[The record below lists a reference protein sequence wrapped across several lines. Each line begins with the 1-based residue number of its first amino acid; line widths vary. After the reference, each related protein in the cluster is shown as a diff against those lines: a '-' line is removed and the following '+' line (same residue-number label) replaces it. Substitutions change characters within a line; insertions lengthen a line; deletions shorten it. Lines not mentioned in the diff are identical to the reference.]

1 MKKMLNIVMA
11 VLFAVTL
18 GLVGWAV
25 ASGGSE
31 VAISYNLLWGYTL
44 LVVAIVVAIVSVL
57 WAAIKGTITHPAGLK
72 NTLIAVVLVVVVVGA
87 ALGIA
92 LSHDGLTIP
101 NSAGG
106 VFDDP
111 FELAISETG
120 ILVTYV
126 VAAATLIVTL
136 VGEVRNVLK

>member
-1 MKKMLNIVMA
+1 MKKLLNIVMGS
-11 VLFAVTL
+11 LFAVTL
-18 GLVGWAV
+18 ALVLWAV
-25 ASGGSE
+25 VSGGSE
-31 VAISYNLLWGYTL
+31 VAISWNLLWGYAL
-44 LVVAIVVAIVSVL
+44 LVVAVVSVL

-72 NTLIAVVLVVVVVGA
+72 NTLIAVVIVVVVVGA
-87 ALGIA
+87 ALGYA

-111 FELAISETG
+111 FELVISETG

-136 VGEVRNVLK
+136 VGEVRNALK

>member
-1 MKKMLNIVMA
+1 MKKMLNILLGL
-11 VLFAVTL
+11 LFAITAVM
-18 GLVGWAV
+18 VGWAV
-25 ASGGSE
+25 ISGGAE
-31 VAISYNLLWGYTL
+31 VAISCNLIWGYVL
-44 LVVAIVVAIVSVL
+44 LVVAIVSVL
-57 WAAIKGTITHPAGLK
+57 WAAIKSMMTNPASVKTTML
-72 NTLIAVVLVVVVVGA
+72 AVVLVVVVVGA

-111 FELAISETG
+111 FELIISEVG

-126 VAAATLIVTL
+126 VAAATLLVTL
-136 VGEVRNVLK
+136 YAEVRNLLN

>member
-1 MKKMLNIVMA
+1 MKKKLNIVLVA
-11 VLFAVTL
+11 LFVITL
-18 GLVGWAV
+18 AFVGWAV
-25 ASGGSE
+25 VSGGSE
-31 VAISYNLLWGYTL
+31 VAISWNLIWGYVL
-44 LVVAIVVAIVSVL
+44 LVAAIVSVL
-57 WAAIKGTITHPAGLK
+57 CAAIKGTITNPAGLK

-92 LSHDGLTIP
+92 LSHDGLVVP

-111 FELAISETG
+111 FELVISETG

-126 VAAATLIVTL
+126 VAAATLLVTIFA
-136 VGEVRNVLK
+136 EVRNALK

>member
-1 MKKMLNIVMA
+1 MLNIVMG
-11 VLFAVTL
+11 VLFAITL

-25 ASGGSE
+25 ISGGSE
-31 VAISYNLLWGYTL
+31 VSISWNLLWGYTL
-44 LVVAIVVAIVSVL
+44 LVVAIVSVI
-57 WAAIKGTITHPAGLK
+57 WAAIKGTITNPAGLK
-72 NTLIAVVLVVVVVGA
+72 NTLIAVAIVVVVVGA

-92 LSHDGLTIP
+92 LSHDGLVIP

-106 VFDDP
+106 VFDNP
-111 FELAISETG
+111 FELVISETG

-126 VAAATLIVTL
+126 VAAATLLVTL

>member
-44 LVVAIVVAIVSVL
+44 LVVAIVSVL

>member
-1 MKKMLNIVMA
+1 MKKLLNIVMGS
-11 VLFAVTL
+11 LFAVTL
-18 GLVGWAV
+18 ALVLWAV
-25 ASGGSE
+25 VSGGSE
-31 VAISYNLLWGYTL
+31 TAISWNLLWGYTL
-44 LVVAIVVAIVSVL
+44 LVVAVVSVL

-72 NTLIAVVLVVVVVGA
+72 NTLIAVGIVAVVVGV
-87 ALGIA
+87 ALCIA
-92 LSHDGLTIP
+92 LSHDGLVVP

-111 FELAISETG
+111 FELVISETG

>member
-1 MKKMLNIVMA
+1 MKKMLNIVMGS
-11 VLFAVTL
+11 LFAVTL
-18 GLVGWAV
+18 ALVLWAV
-25 ASGGSE
+25 VSGGSE
-31 VAISYNLLWGYTL
+31 VAISWNLLWGYAL
-44 LVVAIVVAIVSVL
+44 LVVAVVSVL

-72 NTLIAVVLVVVVVGA
+72 NTLIAVAIVVVVVGA

-92 LSHDGLTIP
+92 LSHDGLAIP

-111 FELAISETG
+111 FELVISETG

-136 VGEVRNVLK
+136 VGEVRNALK